1 MTTTTPVPENTRA
14 RSQGSA
20 DPSGAPAG
28 QIAPPPK
35 MRRRPALIALSV
47 VLVCVGA
54 LVSAFA
60 FQSMSNSQEVLTVR
74 ETIHRGQVIDA
85 DDLVTV
91 RIGMDPALQA
101 VPASSA
107 EAVVGK
113 HAALDIVAGGVVTAE
128 QVTDAAVPSAGNS
141 VVGVSVT
148 AAMLPAGQVRSGD
161 DVRIVS
167 TTAGGGDAAEPA
179 AVEGVVVG
187 VTTDT
192 VTGNTLVNVQV
203 SADDAPQVASASAEG
218 SAAIVVDSQE

>member
-14 RSQGSA
+14 RSQASA

-54 LVSAFA
+54 LASAFA
-60 FQSMSNSQEVLTVR
+60 FQSMSDSQEVLTVR
-74 ETIHRGQVIDA
+74 ETIHRGQVVDA
-85 DDLVTV
+85 DDLVV
-91 RIGMDPALQA
+91 VQIGMDPALQA
-101 VPASSA
+101 VAASDA

-113 HAALDIVAGGVVTAE
+113 RAALDIAAGSVLTAE
-128 QVTDAAVPSAGNS
+128 QVTDETVPSAGNS

-161 DVRIVS
+161 DVRVVTTS
-167 TTAGGGDAAEPA
+167 TAGDAEGPT

-187 VTTDT
+187 VSTDT
-192 VTGNTLVNVQV
+192 VSGNTLVNVQV
-203 SADDAPQVASASAEG
+203 AAGDAPRVAAASAEG

>member
-1 MTTTTPVPENTRA
+1 MTTTTPAPENTRA
-14 RSQGSA
+14 RSQGTA
-20 DPSGAPAG
+20 DPSGAAAG

-74 ETIHRGQVIDA
+74 ETIHRGQVVDA

-91 RIGMDPALQA
+91 RIGVDPALHA
-101 VPASSA
+101 VPASDA

-113 HAALDIVAGGVVTAE
+113 YAALDIAAGGVLTAE
-128 QVTDAAVPSAGNS
+128 QVTDAAVPSEGNS

-167 TTAGGGDAAEPA
+167 TAVGGGDPA
-179 AVEGVVVG
+179 DTEAVEGVVVG
-187 VTTDT
+187 VSTDT
-192 VTGNTLVNVQV
+192 VTGNTLINVQV
-203 SADDAPQVASASAEG
+203 AASDAPQVAAASAEG

>member
-14 RSQGSA
+14 RGQASA

-54 LVSAFA
+54 LASAFA

-74 ETIHRGQVIDA
+74 ETINRGQVIDA
-85 DDLVTV
+85 DDLVV
-91 RIGMDPALQA
+91 VQIGVDPALQA

-113 HAALDIVAGGVVTAE
+113 RAALDIAAGGVLTAE
-128 QVTDAAVPSAGNS
+128 QVTDESVPSAGNS

-161 DVRIVS
+161 EVRIVTTS
-167 TTAGGGDAAEPA
+167 TSGDTEGPTAVA
-179 AVEGVVVG
+179 GVVVG

-192 VTGNTLVNVQV
+192 VSGNTLVNVQV
-203 SADDAPQVASASAEG
+203 AAGDAPQVAAASAEG

>member
-14 RSQGSA
+14 RSQGGA
-20 DPSGAPAG
+20 DTSGVAAG

-85 DDLVTV
+85 DDLVVV
-91 RIGMDPALQA
+91 RIGTDPALQA

-107 EAVVGK
+107 EAVVGRY
-113 HAALDIVAGGVVTAE
+113 AALDIVAGGVVTAE
-128 QVTDAAVPSAGNS
+128 QVTDAAVPSEGNS

-167 TTAGGGDAAEPA
+167 TTAGGGDAAEPET
-179 AVEGVVVG
+179 VEGVVVG

-203 SADDAPQVASASAEG
+203 SASDAPQVASASAEG